1 MKYGLN
7 EPRSKDRT
15 HALVYLGSR
24 IGSASALLRAYTVY
38 RELLRAAGLEV
49 FILLAAL
56 HRPHT
61 SSGYGTAGGEDTLL
75 AVSLVQASL
84 LGHRHEA
91 SSGVPSW
98 FRY

>member
-1 MKYGLN
+1 V
-7 EPRSKDRT
+7 
-15 HALVYLGSR
+15 H
-24 IGSASALLRAYTVY
+24 
-38 RELLRAAGLEV
+38 RELLRAAGTGLEV

-61 SSGYGTAGGEDTLL
+61 SSGYGTAGSEDTLL
-75 AVSLVQASL
+75 LVSLVQASL

-98 FRY
+98 FRYRSFTEANRNLAGSF